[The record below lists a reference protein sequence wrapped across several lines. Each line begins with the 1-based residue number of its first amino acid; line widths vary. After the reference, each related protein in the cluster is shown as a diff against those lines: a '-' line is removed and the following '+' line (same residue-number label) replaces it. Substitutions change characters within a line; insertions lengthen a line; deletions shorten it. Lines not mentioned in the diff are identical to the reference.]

1 MFLAYLIFVQ
11 LRREYTDGDAGI
23 IIVYNRVPKCGS
35 TLLVRIFQI
44 LSNRTRAFTFRQSQ
58 ELRHYRYSSEEQHTL
73 VTDLVRYSYNGSY
86 QRIVY
91 EQHFHFV
98 NLPSTSKNIFYYIN
112 QLRDPLERTL
122 SEFDFE
128 RYIGGSSGAGH
139 ANLFLHPSL
148 RNLTM
153 DECVSTGDPT
163 RCLTK
168 LYGVYSPISFFCGQ
182 SSFCD
187 DTVTRPTSDA
197 ALSQAK
203 SNIERY
209 YIHIGILEYI
219 QSSLELLE
227 HIQPSIFTGVQ
238 IQTDEESWDYCR
250 KATTTL
256 FHPAGTCKMGNVDN
270 DNMAVVNSQ
279 LKVKGIKNLRIA
291 DTSVFP
297 TMISVNP
304 CITCMM
310 TGEKCADMIKQD

>member
-1 MFLAYLIFVQ
+1 MIFVQ
-11 LRREYTDGDAGI
+11 LRREYTDRDTGI

-58 ELRHYRYSSEEQHTL
+58 ELRHYRYSTEEQHTL
-73 VTDLVRYSYNGSY
+73 VTDLVRYSYNVSY

-227 HIQPSIFTGVQ
+227 HIQPSIFTGVVD
-238 IQTDEESWDYCR
+238 IYLNVFNSG
-250 KATTTL
+250 KVFATPNKYRHMTSNKTRSIL
-256 FHPAGTCKMGNVDN
+256 RQLLRPEYELYNFVRSRFIDHYTQVFHRTPN
-270 DNMAVVNSQ
+270 
-279 LKVKGIKNLRIA
+279 R
-291 DTSVFP
+291 
-297 TMISVNP
+297 
-304 CITCMM
+304 
-310 TGEKCADMIKQD
+310 

>member
-1 MFLAYLIFVQ
+1 
-11 LRREYTDGDAGI
+11 GI

-58 ELRHYRYSSEEQHTL
+58 ELRHYRYSTEEQHTL
-73 VTDLVRYSYNGSY
+73 VTDLVRYSYNVSY

-227 HIQPSIFTGVQ
+227 HIQPSIFTGVVD
-238 IQTDEESWDYCR
+238 IYLNVFNSG
-250 KATTTL
+250 KVFATPNKYRHMTSNKTRSIL
-256 FHPAGTCKMGNVDN
+256 RQLLRPEYELYNFVRSRFIDHYTQVFHRTPN
-270 DNMAVVNSQ
+270 
-279 LKVKGIKNLRIA
+279 R
-291 DTSVFP
+291 
-297 TMISVNP
+297 
-304 CITCMM
+304 
-310 TGEKCADMIKQD
+310 